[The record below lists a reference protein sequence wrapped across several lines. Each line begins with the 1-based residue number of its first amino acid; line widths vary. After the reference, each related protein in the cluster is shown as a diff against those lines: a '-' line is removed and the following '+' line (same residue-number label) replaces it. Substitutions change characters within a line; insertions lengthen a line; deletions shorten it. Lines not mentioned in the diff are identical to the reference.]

1 MQSFSEFLEVEREI
15 FDVEEMI
22 QKLPKATASV
32 ESQNAVT
39 KPKKPTKLSYNET
52 RLLAALPGE
61 IESLEARVREIEAQL
76 ATNPP
81 NIAEL
86 ASDYE
91 NLKQDISAKLEQYVA
106 LEEKREMLE
115 QK

>member
-1 MQSFSEFLEVEREI
+1 MLGGLV
-15 FDVEEMI
+15 
-22 QKLPKATASV
+22 
-32 ESQNAVT
+32 
-39 KPKKPTKLSYNET
+39 
-52 RLLAALPGE
+52 
-61 IESLEARVREIEAQL
+61 
-76 ATNPP
+76 
-81 NIAEL
+81 